1 MLPDESLYGSSRRSI
16 MDTFELMVIVERAGE
31 VDRRLE
37 LDASMTIVD
46 AGRSSSVVLAK
57 VEPSL
62 REVYREPEIA
72 ARVAYPE

>member
-1 MLPDESLYGSSRRSI
+1 
-16 MDTFELMVIVERAGE
+16 
-31 VDRRLE
+31 
-37 LDASMTIVD
+37 MTIVD